1 MKKIKSPFCKGGRGN
16 LDGIDRIDWIDG
28 IDQMDEKDRKI
39 LNILQTR
46 FPVVPEPYDAVGA
59 ELGISGDEVLER
71 VKRLKD
77 NGVIRRI
84 GAVFDSRKLGDA
96 STLCAARVPEK
107 QVRSFVEVVNGYPGV
122 THNYRRSHE
131 YNVWFTFIAP
141 DPDALEKA
149 LAEIRNRTGITD
161 VISMPAVRTFK
172 INAAF
177 EL

>member
-1 MKKIKSPFCKGGRGN
+1 
-16 LDGIDRIDWIDG
+16 
-28 IDQMDEKDRKI
+28 MDEVDKKI

-46 FPVVPEPYDAVGA
+46 FPIVPEPFDAVGD
-59 ELGISGDEVLER
+59 ELGIPGDEVLER
-71 VKRLKD
+71 VKRLKED
-77 NGVIRRI
+77 GVIRRI
-84 GAVFDSRKLGDA
+84 GAVFDSRKLGYA
-96 STLCAARVPEK
+96 STLCAARVPGEK
-107 QVRSFVEVVNGYPGV
+107 IRAFVEVVNGYPGV

-141 DPDALEKA
+141 DPDALYKA
-149 LAEIRNRTGITD
+149 LAEIRQRTGITD

>member
-1 MKKIKSPFCKGGRGN
+1 
-16 LDGIDRIDWIDG
+16 
-28 IDQMDEKDRKI
+28 MDAVDKKI

-149 LAEIRNRTGITD
+149 LAEIRQRTGITD
-161 VISMPAVRTFK
+161 VISMPAVKTFK